1 MLSREERFVLQNNR
15 RSHVIILGSES
26 NRKHQVA
33 ASVILMDVK
42 FEYCLK
48 IFAQDFTLNFVK
60 NWHFAPLIFPLLV
73 NKFEY
78 S

>member
-1 MLSREERFVLQNNR
+1 
-15 RSHVIILGSES
+15 
-26 NRKHQVA
+26 
-33 ASVILMDVK
+33 LMDVK